1 MANYAK
7 KHQEFI
13 HPCRDNGGSQ
23 RQNSGPGGRQRNKR
37 KGLKIQEQ
45 AEQTVI
51 SIMVVKNDSDE
62 FIKINCTGS
71 VSLQREN
78 KVEKHK
84 LLTVPKDSSPT
95 VSLPDHKE
103 QLLLQRT
110 SKSELFR
117 DVREPLTSEEYERLL
132 DEDGRIVDD
141 HKLRQIVF
149 RRGIKSDI
157 RSDIWKFLF
166 GFFPFHSTRREREVI
181 YIDHCLQYQ
190 ALKKRTAE
198 FIRENNSIDLSP
210 MSDSYDHDDIAD
222 SQNYKFTTVKES
234 VAEFSDS
241 AKDETKQ
248 LITSIKFLAEVKAVR
263 LKPKA
268 ERLDEDIRM
277 INKDV
282 TRTDRDQKYFKG
294 KNNPNLFVL
303 KDILTTFI
311 FSHEEIGYTQG
322 MNDILSRF
330 LVVLKTEVEA
340 YWCFTRYV
348 ESVSADFQEEDSCDL
363 GKLTFCHRWL
373 LVGFKREF
381 EFEEGLRLFEILSS
395 HFLEMSSL
403 EAEKVRV
410 HKRRKSFEKEKEL
423 VCCLDRGLDLRLTFD
438 LFVCVAILVSQ
449 RNRILKCRDAVEMFK
464 CIAKLTRYSSLEEI
478 LFKAE
483 TLFFD
488 YCQKSVVDSFQVIF
502 H

>member
-1 MANYAK
+1 M
-7 KHQEFI
+7 
-13 HPCRDNGGSQ
+13 S
-23 RQNSGPGGRQRNKR
+23 RNR
-37 KGLKIQEQ
+37 K
-45 AEQTVI
+45 
-51 SIMVVKNDSDE
+51 DSDE
-62 FIKINCTGS
+62 CIKINCSGS

-78 KVEKHK
+78 QLKKYEV
-84 LLTVPKDSSPT
+84 LTIPRDSSST
-95 VSLPDHKE
+95 ASLPNLKE
-103 QLLLQRT
+103 QLLSERT

-117 DVREPLTSEEYERLL
+117 GAYDPLTSEEYERLL

-149 RRGIKSDI
+149 RGGIKSEI
-157 RSDIWKFLF
+157 RSDVWKFLF

-190 ALKKRTAE
+190 ALKKRIAE
-198 FIRENNSIDLSP
+198 FIAFRENNSDLSLI
-210 MSDSYDHDDIAD
+210 SDSYNGDISD
-222 SQNYKFTTVKES
+222 SQNYKFKTVKES
-234 VAEFSDS
+234 IAEISET
-241 AKDETKQ
+241 AKAETEQ
-248 LITSIKFLAEVKAVR
+248 LIKSIQFVAEVKAVR
-263 LKPKA
+263 LKPKV
-268 ERLDEDIRM
+268 ERLVEDIRM

-282 TRTDRDQKYFKG
+282 TRTDRDKKYFKG
-294 KNNPNLFVL
+294 KNNPNLFIL

-348 ESVSADFQEEDSCDL
+348 ESVSVDFQEEGMVHKIDLLNNLLEVTDPHLYSYIDSCDL
-363 GKLTFCHRWL
+363 GKLTFCHSWL

-381 EFEEGLRLFEILSS
+381 DFEEGLRLFEILSS

-403 EAEKVRV
+403 EAEKVRAR
-410 HKRRKSFEKEKEL
+410 KRRKDFEKDKGL
-423 VCCLDRGLDLRLTFD
+423 VCCLDRDLDIRLTFD

-449 RNRILKCRDAVEMFK
+449 RNRILKCKDAVEMFK
-464 CIAKLTRYSSLEEI
+464 CIAKLTHYSNLEDI